1 MKLRG
6 FDNNYCIMA
15 GEEAKEWSRRTAAA
29 LLLSHPRVAAHW
41 FRDLTTSEMR
51 MMCANDRED
60 LILALAGDVA
70 ARRRLLGDRRS
81 WKVPVTINPQKINSK
96 VVITARRWLRW
107 IPVSRKDAN
116 LWDLRYYRAVR
127 RESHDDAF

>member
-1 MKLRG
+1 MFRG
-6 FDNNYCIMA
+6 FDDNYSIMA

-41 FRDLTTSEMR
+41 FRDLKTSEMK
-51 MMCANDRED
+51 MMSANDRED

-70 ARRRLLGDRRS
+70 ARRRLLGGRRS
-81 WKVPVTINPQKINSK
+81 WKVPVTRSMRKINSK

-116 LWDLRYYRAVR
+116 LWDLRSYRAAR
-127 RESHDDAF
+127 RDADGDAY